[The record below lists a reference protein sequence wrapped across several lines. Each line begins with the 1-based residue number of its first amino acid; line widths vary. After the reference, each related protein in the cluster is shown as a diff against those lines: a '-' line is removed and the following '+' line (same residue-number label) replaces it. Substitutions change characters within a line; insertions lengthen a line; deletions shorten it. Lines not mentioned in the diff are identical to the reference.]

1 MNAIPPPMFRLL
13 LLLVALSF
21 AACTDPRRISI
32 SRLRDADAAELRT
45 EVARLYTRM
54 FHGSGYTLIPVRPEL
69 WPAPILKLRPRRL
82 NLYRDGLAVTL
93 QSEPGYEYGIHI
105 LPAGDAEA
113 PKPSARTQYEK
124 LEPGIFYF
132 TQKR

>member
-1 MNAIPPPMFRLL
+1 MNTTPPPMLRLL
-13 LLLVALSF
+13 LLLAAFSL
-21 AACTDPRRISI
+21 AACSDPRKNSI
-32 SRLRDADAAELRT
+32 ARLKDADVAELRA

-54 FHGSGYTLIPVRPEL
+54 FTGSGYTLIPVRPEF

-93 QSEPGYEYGIHI
+93 QTEPGYEYGIHI

-113 PKPSARTQYEK
+113 PQPSARTRYEK

-132 TQKR
+132 AQKR